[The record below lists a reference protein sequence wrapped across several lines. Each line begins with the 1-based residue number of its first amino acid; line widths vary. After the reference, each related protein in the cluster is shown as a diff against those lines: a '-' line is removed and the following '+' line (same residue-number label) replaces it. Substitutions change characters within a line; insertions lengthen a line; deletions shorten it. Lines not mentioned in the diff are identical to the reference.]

1 MKQKWFHMTLKE
13 LFSLEDEESAKEFAR
28 FYHGRFQKLLSKV
41 EDQGAFTFSKPLET
55 LTPEDMMKEVLMYYQ
70 KIGVSKE
77 EVKKLLS
84 EHDD

>member
-1 MKQKWFHMTLKE
+1 MTLKE
-13 LFSLEDEESAKEFAR
+13 LFSLEDEESAKEFAK

-84 EHDD
+84 EHDN